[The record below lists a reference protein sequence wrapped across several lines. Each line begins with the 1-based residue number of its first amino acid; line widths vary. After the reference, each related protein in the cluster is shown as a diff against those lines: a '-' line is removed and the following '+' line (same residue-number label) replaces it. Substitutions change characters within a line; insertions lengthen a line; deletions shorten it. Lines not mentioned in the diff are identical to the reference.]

1 MKKKILILIPV
12 LLLGGGY
19 VAYGKFLKKP
29 PPPPKIAGTVYVLP
43 KQFTLNM
50 QGGQYATLTVALV
63 LSPQE
68 VIPATADSGAT
79 PPDGYG
85 NLPEEAVI
93 RDIVTNVVTGQPG
106 SALTNEQGRTK
117 LKAEILAQIK
127 KSTDVKVDDVLFPDV
142 AVQ

>member
-12 LLLGGGY
+12 LVLAGGY

-29 PPPPKIAGTVYVLP
+29 PPKPKIAGTIYVLQ

-50 QGGQYATLTVALV
+50 AGGQYATLTAALV
-63 LSPQE
+63 LDPT
-68 VIPATADSGAT
+68 VVVPATAAGGAT

-85 NLPEEAVI
+85 NLPEEAAI
-93 RDIVTNVVTGQPG
+93 RDIITNDITGQPG
-106 SALTNEQGRTK
+106 SALTTEAGRDK
-117 LKAEILAQIK
+117 LKQEIARQINQT
-127 KSTDVKVDDVLFPDV
+127 TDVKVDAVLFPDV